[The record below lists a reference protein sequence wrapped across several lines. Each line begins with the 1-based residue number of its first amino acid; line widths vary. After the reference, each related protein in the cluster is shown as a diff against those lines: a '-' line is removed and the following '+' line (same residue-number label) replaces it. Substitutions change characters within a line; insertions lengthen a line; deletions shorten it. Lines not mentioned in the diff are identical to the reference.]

1 MIITEGNMDS
11 LSNQQLSNKN
21 GQLVSAESV
30 LQEVDIICFYFSA
43 HWCPPCRQFTPVLA
57 DFYTELKDD
66 NAKIEIIFISSD
78 RSENDMKTYMND
90 SHGDWLALPWGSPTS
105 SLLKQKYKVSGIPCL
120 IVVKKDGTII
130 STDGRSDVH
139 RKGTA
144 CFREWS
150 K

>member
-57 DFYTELKDD
+57 DFYT
-66 NAKIEIIFISSD
+66 
-78 RSENDMKTYMND
+78 
-90 SHGDWLALPWGSPTS
+90 
-105 SLLKQKYKVSGIPCL
+105 V
-120 IVVKKDGTII
+120 
-130 STDGRSDVH
+130 
-139 RKGTA
+139 
-144 CFREWS
+144 
-150 K
+150 

>member
-1 MIITEGNMDS
+1 MDS

-105 SLLKQKYKVSGIPCL
+105 SYVSFYF
-120 IVVKKDGTII
+120 I
-130 STDGRSDVH
+130 SNLH
-139 RKGTA
+139 ILNYFQQ
-144 CFREWS
+144 FRCT
-150 K
+150 KLF